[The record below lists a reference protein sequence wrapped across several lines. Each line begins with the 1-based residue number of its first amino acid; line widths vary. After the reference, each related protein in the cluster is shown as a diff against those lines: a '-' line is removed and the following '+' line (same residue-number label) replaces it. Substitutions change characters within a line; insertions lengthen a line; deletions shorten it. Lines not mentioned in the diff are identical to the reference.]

1 MNQYNSIKKPKAPLS
16 LLPLKLI
23 ETDHDRCSLET
34 AVCTFQRGKCQLY
47 FLQSVGKLRLKRLG
61 FAENFTAQ
69 MNYLK
74 CSFQRYFPVL
84 RGLHFQEQF
93 SLHAHKE
100 FIKRLYLSTGEVVI
114 SLVWVALL
122 LLTTISRFL
131 KNSIT
136 KGITLIKQHMIFSF
150 PQLKRHEKHVLLQN
164 SSKNHSYVKDTNK
177 LKFIWQS

>member
-23 ETDHDRCSLET
+23 ETDHGRCSLET
-34 AVCTFQRGKCQLY
+34 AVCTFQRSKCQLLLFAKRWKITFKKVGFCRKFHCINESLEMFFSKIFPSSQGPA
-47 FLQSVGKLRLKRLG
+47 FLGAIF
-61 FAENFTAQ
+61 FA
-69 MNYLK
+69 
-74 CSFQRYFPVL
+74 CSQ
-84 RGLHFQEQF
+84 
-93 SLHAHKE
+93 
-100 FIKRLYLSTGEVVI
+100 FIKRLYLSHGEVVI

-131 KNSIT
+131 KKSIT
-136 KGITLIKQHMIFSF
+136 KDINLIKQHMIFSF